1 MDINPVILKRCKTSS
16 LFRIYFCT
24 SISDSIKNWQRKERV
39 AYLQSLA
46 VGTIEV
52 TRMSQVQERS
62 TDHQVSKHCGYVW
75 KEAPQNRDKG

>member
-1 MDINPVILKRCKTSS
+1 MDVNSVILQCCTGLCTESIYCK
-16 LFRIYFCT
+16 
-24 SISDSIKNWQRKERV
+24 SISDSIKNWQQKERV
-39 AYLQSLA
+39 GYLQSLT
-46 VGTIEV
+46 VGTVEV